1 MRRMLRIGLVLLVAI
16 VLIGGGVILV
26 QQKKKELSQVG
37 TYGGKPR
44 PVTVVKAE
52 KGELNIENEYLA
64 VVEPFEEARIS
75 ARVTAQAKR
84 ILVDEGDWVETGSML
99 AELDAEELEH
109 RIASAEASIEQ
120 TKADLS
126 SSQATVQ
133 ALETTHA
140 YWQAEKKRDRSL
152 ADKGAISRAQA
163 EKTMEKAADVRGKL
177 AAARQKSRALQ
188 KQIVARQQQ
197 KAELSTRLGYY
208 TLTSPFSGRVSQRKV
223 DAGDLAAPGQAL
235 FVIQNQNRLK
245 ITFDVPQKDLPEVNK
260 TKTVTFSAGGQTR
273 SARISLMHPAL
284 DKAKMMRAEAWP
296 EPDIAAGLTPGA
308 YLPVTV
314 LIKKL
319 ENVILVPEST
329 LIAGPEGKG
338 HVFAV
343 TDGSLQAKSVEV
355 LGSSGDRAAIKG
367 IDTGTRLVENTYLGW
382 ATLSSGQKV
391 ETVQ

>member
-1 MRRMLRIGLVLLVAI
+1 MRRMLRIGLLLLVAI
-16 VLIGGGVILV
+16 VLIGGGVILI

-52 KGELNIENEYLA
+52 KGELSIENEYLA

-75 ARVTAQAKR
+75 ARVTAEIKQV
-84 ILVDEGDWVETGSML
+84 LVDEGDRVDAGSVL
-99 AELDAEELEH
+99 AKLDAQEIEH

-120 TKADLS
+120 ARADLRANR
-126 SSQATVQ
+126 ATVE
-133 ALETTHA
+133 ASETSHE
-140 YWQAEKKRDRSL
+140 YWQAEKERNRSL

-163 EKTMEKAADVRGKL
+163 EKTAEQAADVRGKL
-177 AAARQKSRALQ
+177 AAARQKSRAIQ

-197 KAELSTRLGYY
+197 KAELTSRRGYY
-208 TLTSPFSGRVSQRKV
+208 TLTSPFSGRVSER
-223 DAGDLAAPGQAL
+223 DADTGDLAAPGQAL

-260 TKTVTFSAGGQTR
+260 GKTVAFSAGGQTQKAPL
-273 SARISLMHPAL
+273 SVLHPAL

-296 EPDIAAGLTPGA
+296 EREAAAGLTPGA

-391 ETVQ
+391 EAVQ